1 MKMLITTLLLVTSFA
16 ATARGTNN
24 SEALF
29 YRSKLVNIYNYDVN
43 LKCNALTDNG
53 NESSEEIN
61 ELARTK
67 VLELANEN
75 QSSVTVE
82 VDNFNDFADHITIGA
97 TYDANDNSQ
106 VEYLSKIYLIN
117 DNKNVYKMD
126 LRIRKYKV
134 NAKTKKSELI
144 NKALVSCV
152 NEKI

>member
-1 MKMLITTLLLVTSFA
+1 MKILMTTLLLVSSFA
-16 ATARGTNN
+16 VSARSTNN

-29 YRSKLVNIYNYDVN
+29 YRSRLVNIYNYDVN

-97 TYDANDNSQ
+97 TYDTNDNSQ

-126 LRIRKYKV
+126 LRIRKYKM
-134 NAKTKKSELI
+134 NTKTKRSELV
-144 NKALVSCV
+144 NKGLISCV